1 MLDKDL
7 YGKSVYD
14 LKDMIVDTFKTYGYQ
29 AEDYGM
35 FVHLVKEPNN
45 PTLICVCD
53 SYYNADIT
61 DFLIETQELLV
72 TSPYYYLYNHDHL
85 PKLTSGL
92 LVAYMLVQYTN
103 DFNLIFTSNSE
114 FLCENEYINKVSKQ
128 SKLIIP
134 VINPDNNYNSYN
146 IEKDS
151 PVSEALLKT
160 YHPEV
165 TGLFT
170 KTHKDIYMA
179 FQGNKLLFVPN
190 GYVSYKNSEAIDKNI
205 VRELVNSL
213 YYDLKDYN
221 ELPWKEK

>member
-29 AEDYGM
+29 AEDFGM

-45 PTLICVCD
+45 PTLVCVCD

-92 LVAYMLVQYTN
+92 LVAYKLVQYTN
-103 DFNLIFTSNSE
+103 DFNLIFTTNSQ
-114 FLCENEYINKVSKQ
+114 FLCENEYISKVSKQ

-151 PVSEALLKT
+151 SVSEALLKT

-221 ELPWKEK
+221 ELPVKEK